1 MMKQAHKAGPVKK
14 LYMLSWFSPANQGIY
29 FFDHKDGNN
38 HGAIMNIM
46 IDTPWLAAGPFIFA
60 AESRSHG

>member
-1 MMKQAHKAGPVKK
+1 
-14 LYMLSWFSPANQGIY
+14 MLSWFSPANQGIY